1 MCKVVEP
8 CVLVE
13 GVWLKGDRKGLVKT
27 YRWSLEELNEDPMWP
42 EGVGAMFGNVGLTL
56 LSITVNGMLRPHLES
71 RALQAQ
77 RRYEASVNA

>member
-13 GVWLKGDRKGLVKT
+13 GVWMRGDRKGLVKT
-27 YRWSLEELNEDPMWP
+27 YRWSLEELNEDPLWP
-42 EGVGAMFGNVGLTL
+42 EGVGALFGNVGLTL
-56 LSITVNGMLRPHLES
+56 LSITVNGMLRPQLEM

-77 RRYEASVNA
+77 RRYEESVNA